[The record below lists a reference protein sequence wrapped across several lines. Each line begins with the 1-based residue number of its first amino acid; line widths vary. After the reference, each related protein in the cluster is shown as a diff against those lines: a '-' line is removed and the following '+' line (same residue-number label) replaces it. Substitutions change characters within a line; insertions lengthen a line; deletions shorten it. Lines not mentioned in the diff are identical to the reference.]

1 MKLGC
6 TSVDAPDAAASLTF
20 FENAFGWK
28 RRFLHASGTDGALDT
43 GATTPPFAA
52 HDLAAPGDTT
62 LEPDGAVPA
71 LSGRGAGGTVHADA
85 RLG

>member
-28 RRFLHASGTDGALDT
+28 RRFPHASGTDGALDT

-52 HDLAAPGDTT
+52 HELAAPATQPWGQMVPY
-62 LEPDGAVPA
+62 LRCPDGVLVELCTPMQ
-71 LSGRGAGGTVHADA
+71 G
-85 RLG
+85 